1 MTFNTKVVGCWWQED
16 KGEWK
21 VKLRETREGQEPREF
36 EETCDLLL
44 HATGV
49 SSGGIW
55 YDNCTSR
62 RAANVL
68 RSF

>member
-1 MTFNTKVVGCWWQED
+1 MTFNTKVMGCWWQED

-49 SSGGIW
+49 SYGKNLVRYMHLAKDG
-55 YDNCTSR
+55 
-62 RAANVL
+62 
-68 RSF
+68 